1 MASSSSSSPLFLP
14 ISPQQKHEVQ
24 KKYNV
29 FLSFRGEDTRNKFFS
44 HLDSALSAKY
54 ISTFM
59 DDHELQVGDEIS
71 PTLGQAIQNS
81 KILVIIFSE
90 NYASSTWCLNELVEI
105 LECKKRNEQS
115 VVIPIFY
122 EIDPSD
128 VRKQK
133 GSYKLAIVELEERFK
148 DGMEK
153 VHQWRVALTEA
164 SNLSGLN
171 STTFRGE
178 SELVQEIVKNILE
191 RLLQYQ
197 SSDEHYFKGLIG
209 IKENI
214 KKIERILSIDSKD
227 VRIIGIWGMA
237 GIGKTTLAKVVF
249 QKLSN
254 SQLFEGCYFL
264 EDVREKIKVPGGLD
278 HLRKNLIC
286 CLLNDKTIQKMDT
299 PLEAL
304 PSIIFQR
311 LRRKKVLIVLDDVD
325 SSIQLN
331 VLVEGCCELAP
342 GCRIIVT
349 TRDKQ
354 VLRIAADSI
363 YQVKSLNVIESLEL
377 FRLHAFRENSPT
389 IDDEMVLEV
398 IRYADGNPLAFK
410 VLGSFL
416 CCRSQIDWESAL
428 KKLKRVQDSE
438 IEKVL
443 KVSYNGLD
451 KGTKEIFLDTACL
464 FNSFFTRGHVER
476 ILGGGNSTVEI
487 ELWMHDLLWMLWM
500 HDLLRQMGPAIVCDE
515 DKEPGNH
522 SRLCN
527 AVEVCD
533 VLENCTGTA
542 AVEVISLD
550 MSEIKKNVI
559 MGHGAFSNMRNLRI
573 LKVSYGHD
581 DTTKNE
587 WIHNHVEKLWN
598 SRKVMSLPVLK
609 RMDLSYSEF
618 LTQLLDLTQA
628 PNLERINLEG
638 CTSLVQA
645 HISQKFAPNLR
656 YLGLNETA
664 IETVPPSIGSGL
676 VKLDLKFCKRL
687 KSLPTSICHL
697 KSVESL
703 RLCGCKKLKG
713 FPEIL
718 EPMVRLITLY
728 LSLSGIR
735 ELPESIE
742 NLVSLEV
749 VLMDECK
756 DLEFLSNG
764 LCKLR
769 NLRLISLFDCSK
781 IEKLPPIP
789 PSLNTLCVDYCQ
801 RLKSLPEVPSQYLSV
816 SACHCT
822 SLENISNIRSVS
834 PFLEADPL
842 AKKPRSCP
850 DYFEFYGCG
859 KLNQNTRNMLADEA
873 LIHILHR
880 LHFGSTALVARS
892 VYFFYPGDE
901 IPELFNHQTCGTSID
916 NIVLPPN
923 RNYDNFLAFACCI
936 VLHQNIN
943 CKCIS
948 LEFHWKSN
956 SKTFCCFSEYGFFRF
971 QHLEHRKRR
980 YMQKLRRLIEGCES
994 SGSEA
999 IDSLEEEDDDEPHF
1013 KKLNVMGLFISLWS
1027 KRFNYIMSLRASA
1040 VAVYSASV
1048 MDKATDFCN
1057 IDCRDIAPPVKV

>member
-1 MASSSSSSPLFLP
+1 
-14 ISPQQKHEVQ
+14 
-24 KKYNV
+24 
-29 FLSFRGEDTRNKFFS
+29 
-44 HLDSALSAKY
+44 
-54 ISTFM
+54 
-59 DDHELQVGDEIS
+59 
-71 PTLGQAIQNS
+71 
-81 KILVIIFSE
+81 
-90 NYASSTWCLNELVEI
+90 
-105 LECKKRNEQS
+105 
-115 VVIPIFY
+115 
-122 EIDPSD
+122 
-128 VRKQK
+128 
-133 GSYKLAIVELEERFK
+133 
-148 DGMEK
+148 
-153 VHQWRVALTEA
+153 
-164 SNLSGLN
+164 
-171 STTFRGE
+171 
-178 SELVQEIVKNILE
+178 
-191 RLLQYQ
+191 
-197 SSDEHYFKGLIG
+197 
-209 IKENI
+209 
-214 KKIERILSIDSKD
+214 
-227 VRIIGIWGMA
+227 
-237 GIGKTTLAKVVF
+237 
-249 QKLSN
+249 
-254 SQLFEGCYFL
+254 
-264 EDVREKIKVPGGLD
+264 
-278 HLRKNLIC
+278 
-286 CLLNDKTIQKMDT
+286 
-299 PLEAL
+299 
-304 PSIIFQR
+304 
-311 LRRKKVLIVLDDVD
+311 
-325 SSIQLN
+325 
-331 VLVEGCCELAP
+331 
-342 GCRIIVT
+342 
-349 TRDKQ
+349 
-354 VLRIAADSI
+354 
-363 YQVKSLNVIESLEL
+363 
-377 FRLHAFRENSPT
+377 
-389 IDDEMVLEV
+389 MVLEV
-398 IRYADGNPLAFK
+398 IRYADGNPLTFK

-451 KGTKEIFLDTACL
+451 KGTKEIFLETACL

-487 ELWMHDLLWMLWM
+487 ELSVLIEKCLIENGEGDKLWM
-500 HDLLRQMGPAIVCDE
+500 HDLLRQMGRAIVCDE

-533 VLENCTGTA
+533 VLENCTLRFLQWDSYPSKSLPSKFILENL
-542 AVEVISLD
+542 VELVL
-550 MSEIKKNVI
+550 
-559 MGHGAFSNMRNLRI
+559 HGS
-573 LKVSYGHD
+573 
-581 DTTKNE
+581 
-587 WIHNHVEKLWN
+587 HVEKLWN

-638 CTSLVQA
+638 CTSLVQL
-645 HISQKFAPNLR
+645 APNLR
-656 YLGLNETA
+656 YVGLNETA

-676 VKLDLKFCKRL
+676 VELDLKFCKRL

-713 FPEIL
+713 FPEIS

-764 LCKLR
+764 ICKLR

-892 VYFFYPGDE
+892 VYFCYPGDE

-971 QHLEHRKRR
+971 QHLEHRKRC

-1013 KKLNVMGLFISLWS
+1013 KKLNVMGLFI
-1027 KRFNYIMSLRASA
+1027 R
-1040 VAVYSASV
+1040 
-1048 MDKATDFCN
+1048 
-1057 IDCRDIAPPVKV
+1057 

>member
-1 MASSSSSSPLFLP
+1 MASSSSFSPLFLP

-59 DDHELQVGDEIS
+59 DDHELQ
-71 PTLGQAIQNS
+71 
-81 KILVIIFSE
+81 
-90 NYASSTWCLNELVEI
+90 
-105 LECKKRNEQS
+105 KRNEQS

-133 GSYKLAIVELEERFK
+133 GSYKVAFVELEERFK

-153 VHQWRVALTEA
+153 VRQWRAALIEA

-171 STTFRGE
+171 SMTFRGE
-178 SELVQEIVKNILE
+178 S
-191 RLLQYQ
+191 
-197 SSDEHYFKGLIG
+197 
-209 IKENI
+209 
-214 KKIERILSIDSKD
+214 
-227 VRIIGIWGMA
+227 
-237 GIGKTTLAKVVF
+237 IGKTPLAKAVF

-264 EDVREKIKVPGGLD
+264 EDVRETIKVPGGLD
-278 HLRKNLIC
+278 HLRKNLIS

-354 VLRIAADSI
+354 VLRTAADSI

-398 IRYADGNPLAFK
+398 IRYANGNPLAFK

-443 KVSYNGLD
+443 KVSYDGLD

-476 ILGGGNSTVEI
+476 ILGGGNSTMEI
-487 ELWMHDLLWMLWM
+487 ELSVLIEKCLIENGESDKLWM
-500 HDLLRQMGPAIVCDE
+500 HDLLRQMGRAIVCDE
-515 DKEPGNH
+515 DKEPGNR

-533 VLENCTGTA
+533 VLENCTLRFLQWDLYPSKSLPSKFIPENL
-542 AVEVISLD
+542 VELVL
-550 MSEIKKNVI
+550 
-559 MGHGAFSNMRNLRI
+559 HGS
-573 LKVSYGHD
+573 
-581 DTTKNE
+581 
-587 WIHNHVEKLWN
+587 HVEKLWN
-598 SRKVMSLPVLK
+598 SHKVMSLPVLK

-618 LTQLLDLTQA
+618 LTQLLYLTQA

-638 CTSLVQA
+638 CTSLVQVCSCLQNLDKLTYLNLNGCFKLRDVKEMFKRTEGLSKSWIQNFTSNLCLYSSQA

-656 YLGLNETA
+656 YLGLNKTA
-664 IETVPPSIGSGL
+664 IETVPPSIGSSL
-676 VKLDLKFCKRL
+676 VELDLKFCKRH

-697 KSVESL
+697 KSIESL

-756 DLEFLSNG
+756 DLEFLPNG

-769 NLRLISLFDCSK
+769 NLRLISLFNCSK

-801 RLKSLPEVPSQYLSV
+801 RLKSLQRFHL
-816 SACHCT
+816 
-822 SLENISNIRSVS
+822 NI
-834 PFLEADPL
+834 
-842 AKKPRSCP
+842 
-850 DYFEFYGCG
+850 
-859 KLNQNTRNMLADEA
+859 
-873 LIHILHR
+873 
-880 LHFGSTALVARS
+880 
-892 VYFFYPGDE
+892 
-901 IPELFNHQTCGTSID
+901 
-916 NIVLPPN
+916 
-923 RNYDNFLAFACCI
+923 
-936 VLHQNIN
+936 
-943 CKCIS
+943 
-948 LEFHWKSN
+948 
-956 SKTFCCFSEYGFFRF
+956 
-971 QHLEHRKRR
+971 
-980 YMQKLRRLIEGCES
+980 
-994 SGSEA
+994 
-999 IDSLEEEDDDEPHF
+999 
-1013 KKLNVMGLFISLWS
+1013 
-1027 KRFNYIMSLRASA
+1027 
-1040 VAVYSASV
+1040 
-1048 MDKATDFCN
+1048 
-1057 IDCRDIAPPVKV
+1057 